1 MPLFHVD
8 EGVSVRTTLPP
19 GGVVIV
25 FRDFLETE
33 LLVVG
38 GSNPPPPVGRA
49 PFERWIKI
57 SRRKVLWDPA
67 QPTDHFAGQS
77 PRAGRQAPQILDP
90 VDFLAKP
97 AAHLAAGIT
106 HWDAVAVEAREY
118 LLQQIVAA
126 AMQEP

>member
-1 MPLFHVD
+1 
-8 EGVSVRTTLPP
+8 LPP

-38 GSNPPPPVGRA
+38 GANPLHPVDRA
-49 PFERWIKI
+49 LFERWVNI
-57 SRRKVLWDPA
+57 SRRQLFRHPA
-67 QPTDHFAGQS
+67 EPTDDLAGKT
-77 PRAGRQAPQILDP
+77 PPAGLPTPQNLDP
-90 VDFLAKP
+90 VVFLAKP